1 MTSSAARRWSSRETI
16 AGLLA
21 TFAIFLG
28 VMDLFYRPFRL
39 TPVALIL
46 LLIATVM
53 SAEQQKLIRIGFAVV
68 GIGFIAGATLQILVH
83 HPLY

>member
-1 MTSSAARRWSSRETI
+1 VTSSAASRWSSRESV

-21 TFAIFLG
+21 TFGLFLG
-28 VMDLFYRPFRL
+28 VMELLYRPFRL
-39 TPVALIL
+39 APVALIL

-53 SAEQQKLIRIGFAVV
+53 SSQQQKLIRIGFLVV
-68 GIGFIAGATLQILVH
+68 GVGFIAGATLQILVH

>member
-1 MTSSAARRWSSRETI
+1 MTSSAATRWSSRESI

-21 TFAIFLG
+21 SFGVFLG
-28 VMDLFYRPFRL
+28 AFELFYRPFRL
-39 TPVALIL
+39 APVALIL

-53 SAEQQKLIRIGFAVV
+53 STQQQKLIRLGFVIVGVCFVV
-68 GIGFIAGATLQILVH
+68 GAALQILVH

>member
-1 MTSSAARRWSSRETI
+1 MTSSAASRWSSRESI

-21 TFAIFLG
+21 SFGLFLG
-28 VMDLFYRPFRL
+28 AFELFYRPFRL
-39 TPVALIL
+39 APVALIL

-53 SAEQQKLIRIGFAVV
+53 STQQQKLIRLGFAVV
-68 GIGFIAGATLQILVH
+68 GVCFVVGAALQILVH

>member
-1 MTSSAARRWSSRETI
+1 MTPSAASRWSSRETI

-28 VMDLFYRPFRL
+28 AGELFYRPFRL
-39 TPVALIL
+39 APVALIL

-53 SAEQQKLIRIGFAVV
+53 TSQQQKLVRIGFAVV
-68 GIGFIAGATLQILVH
+68 GICFITGATLQILVH
-83 HPLY
+83 HPIY

>member
-1 MTSSAARRWSSRETI
+1 VTSSAASRWSTRETI

-21 TFAIFLG
+21 TFGIFLAA
-28 VMDLFYRPFRL
+28 MELFYRPFRL
-39 TPVALIL
+39 APAAVIL

-53 SAEQQKLIRIGFAVV
+53 SNTQQRLVRLGFAVLGV
-68 GIGFIAGATLQILVH
+68 CFVVGATVQVLTH

>member
-1 MTSSAARRWSSRETI
+1 MTSSAASRWSTRETI

-21 TFAIFLG
+21 TFGLFLG
-28 VMDLFYRPFRL
+28 GFELFYRPFRL
-39 TPVALIL
+39 APVAVLL

-53 SAEQQKLIRIGFAVV
+53 SSRQQRLIRIGFAVT
-68 GIGFIAGATLQILVH
+68 GICFIAGAALQILVH

>member
-1 MTSSAARRWSSRETI
+1 MTSSAASRWSSRESI

-21 TFAIFLG
+21 SFGVFLG
-28 VMDLFYRPFRL
+28 AFELFYRPFRL
-39 TPVALIL
+39 APVALIL

-53 SAEQQKLIRIGFAVV
+53 STQQQKLIRLGFAIVGVCFVV
-68 GIGFIAGATLQILVH
+68 GAALQILVH